1 MHIERG
7 FRGKLSDYVD
17 VSQTVSVDVSVSGGS
32 VYDYSCFGVDES
44 GKLSD
49 DRYMI
54 FYNQTSSPNNE
65 IAYYLKQD
73 GASFTLNL
81 AGLPPNIAR
90 LVFTV
95 SIDGAG
101 TMGQISSHTLSVNNA
116 LTLSL
121 TGQDFSGEKAII
133 SAEIYRKDS
142 DWRFAAIAGGFNGGL
157 PELLKH
163 YGGTEQQA
171 SSPKAKPVELR
182 KGQKVNLV
190 KPSGEILINLNW
202 HKGEGKGKG
211 GLFSLFSN
219 KSGAIDLDLACLFQL
234 KDGTKGAIQALGKKF
249 GSLNEPPYVMLDGD
263 DRTGDVS
270 GGENLKVNGTKI
282 PQIRR
287 ILVYT
292 FIYEGIA
299 NWQEADGVVTVKCPG
314 NRDVIVRMD
323 EHDTKSRLCAIAM
336 LENVND
342 STLSVEKLV
351 RFFPGQE
358 EMDRY
363 YKWGLRWV
371 AGRK

>member
-1 MHIERG
+1 MQIERG

-17 VSQTVSVDVSVSGGS
+17 VSQTLSVDVSVSGGS

-54 FYNQTSSPNNE
+54 FYNQTNSPNNE

-73 GASFTLNL
+73 GASFTVNL
-81 AGLPPNIAR
+81 AELPQNIAR

-101 TMGQISSHTLSVNNA
+101 TMGQISAHTLTVNNV

-121 TGQDFSGEKAII
+121 TGSDFSGEKAII
-133 SAEIYRKDS
+133 SAEIYRKNGE
-142 DWRFAAIAGGFNGGL
+142 WRIAAIAGGFNGGL

-163 YGGTEQQA
+163 YGGTEHRP
-171 SSPKAKPVELR
+171 SPTSKPVELR

-190 KPSGEILINLNW
+190 KPSGEIIINLNW
-202 HKGEGKGKG
+202 HKGEGKA
-211 GLFSLFSN
+211 GLFSLFSG
-219 KSGAIDLDLACLFQL
+219 KSGAIDLDLACLYEL
-234 KDGTKGAIQALGKKF
+234 KNGMKGAIQALGKNF
-249 GSLNEPPYVMLDGD
+249 GSLSNPPFVALDGD
-263 DRTGDVS
+263 DRTGEVD

-282 PQIRR
+282 PMIRR

-323 EHDTKSRLCAIAM
+323 EHNTRARLCAIAM

-342 STLSVEKLV
+342 SSLSVEKLV

-363 YKWGLRWV
+363 YGWGLRWK

>member
-1 MHIERG
+1 MQIERG
-7 FRGKLSDYVD
+7 FRGKLSDYMD
-17 VSQTVSVDVSVSGGS
+17 TSQTISVDVSVSGGS

-44 GKLSD
+44 GRLSD

-54 FYNQTSSPNNE
+54 FYNQTNSPNNE
-65 IAYYLKQD
+65 IAYYMKQD
-73 GASFTLNL
+73 GVSFTVNL
-81 AGLPPNIAR
+81 AELPLNIAR

-101 TMGQISSHTLSVNNA
+101 TMGQISAHTLTVNNV

-121 TGQDFSGEKAII
+121 AGSDFSGEKAII
-133 SAEIYRKDS
+133 SAEIYRKNGE
-142 DWRFAAIAGGFNGGL
+142 WRIAAIAGGFNGGL

-163 YGGTEQQA
+163 YGGTAQQA
-171 SSPKAKPVELR
+171 SSQKAKPVELR

-202 HKGEGKGKG
+202 HKGEGKA
-211 GLFSLFSN
+211 GLFSLFSG
-219 KSGAIDLDLACLFQL
+219 KSGAIDLDLACLYEL
-234 KDGTKGAIQALGKKF
+234 KNGMKGAIQALGKNF
-249 GSLNEPPYVMLDGD
+249 GSLDNPPFVALDGD
-263 DRTGDVS
+263 DRTGDVD

-282 PQIRR
+282 AHIRR

-292 FIYEGIA
+292 FIYDGIA
-299 NWQEADGVVTVKCPG
+299 NWQEADGVVTVKCPA

-323 EHDTKSRLCAIAM
+323 EHDTRARLCAIAM

-342 STLSVEKLV
+342 SSLSVEKLV

-363 YKWGLRWV
+363 YGWGLRWKP
-371 AGRK
+371 GRK